1 MQLSKDKH
9 LKQGDVEN
17 VETKINIPDGDH
29 PMPRR
34 ANWQLLLEA
43 YRQSLRRSAK
53 IIRFI

>member
-17 VETKINIPDGDH
+17 IETKINIPDGDH